1 MQSIHIVDRTLPC
14 AWERAVLACWEQGAD
29 QTTEYDK
36 PDDPQSRDVVALIH
50 VTDPLAEPRIHRA
63 MPAGLADLEKY
74 RDEVVLGVHDHWV
87 HPEEGKWQYTYHG
100 RLFEYDVPGRGT
112 VDQIERVIAKL
123 SRTGHT
129 RRAQAVTWKAWEDAE
144 VDDPACLQRL
154 WFRIESG
161 RLNLNVHMRSNDAYK
176 AAFMNMFAFT
186 DLQQAVADRLG
197 VAVGQYIHI
206 ADSFHIYGSYFAE
219 FERFR
224 QSLAARTPEDRCFTT
239 DFAVPMFIDGVN
251 ELLAEPDMPDAKRAA
266 LRDRLGALSALQG
279 AT

>member
-1 MQSIHIVDRTLPC
+1 MQSIHIVDQTLPA
-14 AWERAVLACWEQGAD
+14 AWERAVLACWDQGAD
-29 QTTEYDK
+29 QATEYDK
-36 PDDPQSRDVVALIH
+36 PNDPQSRDVVALIH
-50 VTDPLAEPRIHRA
+50 VTHPMAEPRIHRA

-100 RLFEYDVPGRGT
+100 RLFGYEVPGMGT
-112 VDQIERVIAKL
+112 LDQIERVIEKL

-129 RRAQAVTWKAWEDAE
+129 RRAQAVTWKAWEDME

-154 WFRIESG
+154 WFRVESG

-197 VAVGQYIHI
+197 VAIGEYIHI
-206 ADSFHIYGSYFAE
+206 ADSFHIYGSYFPE
-219 FERFR
+219 FDGFR
-224 QSLAARTPEDRCFTT
+224 QSVAARAPQDRYFTT
-239 DFAVPMFIDGVN
+239 AFALPMFVDGVN
-251 ELLAEPDMPDAKRAA
+251 ELLAEPDMPDDKHAA
-266 LRDRLGALSALQG
+266 LRDRLAALSALQ
-279 AT
+279 AHT